1 MLPLD
6 IIFQQVYD
14 VAAGGCI
21 KARLSGRRLHAMPA
35 LRRTTQG
42 HTKEGWAKMLPIY
55 LAMVDGEDEKSN
67 FESLYL
73 TYRKLMFHV
82 ANGILNDEGLA
93 EDAVH
98 QAFLKI
104 LENFDKVGEISCH
117 KTRSYVVIIVRNV
130 AINMYNSRKRHH
142 TVPIEEAVFCAA
154 EVNMERTND
163 LDNLAEAVLKLPVIY
178 KDALKLKYVQEFS
191 NAEIAGMLGISE
203 AAVRKRLERARR
215 MLEEILRREDFCDE
229 D

>member
-1 MLPLD
+1 M
-6 IIFQQVYD
+6 F
-14 VAAGGCI
+14 
-21 KARLSGRRLHAMPA
+21 
-35 LRRTTQG
+35 
-42 HTKEGWAKMLPIY
+42 PIY
-55 LAMVDGEDEKSN
+55 LAMLDGEEEKSK

-117 KTRSYVVIIVRNV
+117 KTRSYVVIIVRNA
-130 AINMYNSRKRHH
+130 AINMYNSRKRHPA
-142 TVPIEEAVFCAA
+142 VPIEETVFCAA
-154 EVNMERTND
+154 GNFPEQTEN
-163 LDNLAEAVLKLPVIY
+163 LDGLTKAVLKLPAIY

-191 NAEIAGMLGISE
+191 SAEIAEMLGVSE

-215 MLEEILRREDFCDE
+215 MLEEILGREGNSDDN
-229 D
+229 

>member
-1 MLPLD
+1 
-6 IIFQQVYD
+6 
-14 VAAGGCI
+14 
-21 KARLSGRRLHAMPA
+21 
-35 LRRTTQG
+35 
-42 HTKEGWAKMLPIY
+42 MLPIY
-55 LAMVDGEDEKSN
+55 LAMLDGEEEKSK

-117 KTRSYVVIIVRNV
+117 KTRSYVVIIVRNT
-130 AINMYNSRKRHH
+130 AINMYNRRKRHAA
-142 TVPIEEAVFCAA
+142 VPIEEAAFCVA
-154 EVNMERTND
+154 EERPEQTED
-163 LDNLAEAVLKLPVIY
+163 LDSLAEAVLKLPAIY

-191 NAEIAGMLGISE
+191 NAEIAEMLGISE

-215 MLEEILRREDFCDE
+215 MLEEFLGREDFSND

>member
-1 MLPLD
+1 
-6 IIFQQVYD
+6 
-14 VAAGGCI
+14 
-21 KARLSGRRLHAMPA
+21 
-35 LRRTTQG
+35 
-42 HTKEGWAKMLPIY
+42 MLPIY
-55 LAMVDGEDEKSN
+55 LAMLDSEEEKSK

-117 KTRSYVVIIVRNV
+117 KTRSYVVIIVRNA
-130 AINMYNSRKRHH
+130 AINMYNSRKRHFA
-142 TVPIEEAVFCAA
+142 VPIEEAAFCAA
-154 EVNMERTND
+154 EEKLERTDD
-163 LDNLAEAVLKLPVIY
+163 LDGLAKAV
-178 KDALKLKYVQEFS
+178 LKLKYVQEFS

-203 AAVRKRLERARR
+203 AAVRKRLKRARR
-215 MLEEILRREDFCDE
+215 MLEEILGREDFSND

>member
-1 MLPLD
+1 MQNMHWKTL
-6 IIFQQVYD
+6 V
-14 VAAGGCI
+14 
-21 KARLSGRRLHAMPA
+21 
-35 LRRTTQG
+35 
-42 HTKEGWAKMLPIY
+42 TKEGWAEMLPIY
-55 LAMVDGEDEKSN
+55 LSMLDGDDEKSK

-117 KTRSYVVIIVRNV
+117 KTRSYVVIIVRNA
-130 AINMYNSRKRHH
+130 AINMYNRRKRHPA
-142 TVPIEEAVFCAA
+142 VPIEEAAFCAA
-154 EVNMERTND
+154 GEKLERTDD
-163 LDNLAEAVLKLPVIY
+163 LDSLAKAVLKLPAIY
-178 KDALKLKYVQEFS
+178 KDALKLKNVQEFS

-203 AAVRKRLERARR
+203 TAVRKRLERARR

>member
-1 MLPLD
+1 
-6 IIFQQVYD
+6 
-14 VAAGGCI
+14 
-21 KARLSGRRLHAMPA
+21 
-35 LRRTTQG
+35 
-42 HTKEGWAKMLPIY
+42 MLPIY
-55 LAMVDGEDEKSN
+55 LAMLDGDDEKSK

-117 KTRSYVVIIVRNV
+117 KTRNYVVIIVRNV
-130 AINMYNSRKRHH
+130 AINMYNSRKRYSA
-142 TVPIEEAVFCAA
+142 VPIEEAVFCAA
-154 EVNMERTND
+154 GD
-163 LDNLAEAVLKLPVIY
+163 LPEQTENLDSLTKAVLKLPVIY

-191 NAEIAGMLGISE
+191 NAEIAEMLGISE

-215 MLEEILRREDFCDE
+215 MLEEILGMEGNSDD

>member
-1 MLPLD
+1 MRPLD
-6 IIFQQVYD
+6 IIFQEVYD
-14 VAAGGCI
+14 VAAGERINAQLPTAAPC
-21 KARLSGRRLHAMPA
+21 KTARWK
-35 LRRTTQG
+35 TQIS
-42 HTKEGWAKMLPIY
+42 KEGWAEMLPIY
-55 LAMVDGEDEKSN
+55 LAMIDGEEEKSK

-117 KTRSYVVIIVRNV
+117 KTRSYVVIIVRNA
-130 AINMYNSRKRHH
+130 AINMYNSRKRHSA
-142 TVPIEEAVFCAA
+142 VPIDEAAFCAA
-154 EVNMERTND
+154 EKKSERTDD
-163 LDNLAEAVLKLPVIY
+163 LDSLAEAVLKLPVIY
-178 KDALKLKYVQEFS
+178 KDALKLKYVQGFS
-191 NAEIAGMLGISE
+191 NAEIAGMLDISE

-215 MLEEILRREDFCDE
+215 MLAEILGREDFSND